1 MCLWLTAGARLAAAT
16 SLGSGL
22 SNALPLVP
30 LDGGLLFRDFAAS
43 IAHRFR
49 AAWDSA
55 RLDEFGGRAVTA
67 SSLIVLLL
75 LVWQFVVPRLL

>member
-1 MCLWLTAGARLAAAT
+1 MNLLL
-16 SLGSGL
+16 GL

-43 IAHRFR
+43 IA
-49 AAWDSA
+49 A
-55 RLDEFGGRAVTA
+55 RLRRGWDAQRLDAAGGRAVA
-67 SSLIVLLL
+67 ISSTVVLIL